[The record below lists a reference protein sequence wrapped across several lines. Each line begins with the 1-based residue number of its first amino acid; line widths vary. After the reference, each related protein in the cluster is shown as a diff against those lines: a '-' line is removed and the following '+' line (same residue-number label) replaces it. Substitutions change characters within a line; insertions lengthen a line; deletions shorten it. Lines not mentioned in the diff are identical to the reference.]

1 MEYLDPIK
9 QLQSLLDDRGKL
21 LEKISGIHS
30 ALNSIK
36 TTATP
41 PSAPEAFLKNP
52 AESDPNLASNDPSY
66 ERLLRTLQDMQS
78 QIEQRVLPLA
88 QLTVQTEVERLRE
101 QTQKVQSALQDC
113 LVRIDQGVLS
123 CGERLQEYQRRHTD
137 LTALNQRIAALGGTP
152 ESLPEGLVAQ
162 DLSDTIHLRL
172 QKLRLAGKL

>member
-1 MEYLDPIK
+1 M
-9 QLQSLLDDRGKL
+9 DDRGKV

-41 PSAPEAFLKNP
+41 PSAPEALPKTQAI
-52 AESDPNLASNDPSY
+52 AESNPNPTSNDPSS
-66 ERLLRTLQDMQS
+66 ERLLRTLQDMQA
-78 QIEQRVLPLA
+78 QIEQRVRPLA
-88 QLTVQTEVERLRE
+88 QLTVQAEVERLRE

-113 LVRIDQGVLS
+113 LARIDQGVLS

-137 LTALNQRIAALGGTP
+137 LTALNERIVALGGRP
-152 ESLPEGLVAQ
+152 ESLPQGVVAQ

-172 QKLRLAGKL
+172 QKLRHAGKL